1 MFGKNKILGLR
12 KGNGEILEVNE
23 IFATFQGEA
32 CFTGY
37 PALFIRLAGCNL
49 SCNFCDTEFDKF
61 QELNLDDILSKVN
74 ELNINNFTNLIVITG
89 GEPMRQPIEK
99 LCKKLI
105 NLGFVI
111 QIETNGTIYRKLP
124 NEVKIICSPKM
135 SNGKYSK
142 IRDDLLKRITAFKFI
157 ISKNKDNNYNLVPD
171 VGQNIYKTP
180 VYLQPMDEYDKNKN
194 KENMDFVL
202 KLAKDKGYRI
212 SLQSHKI
219 WNID

>member
-12 KGNGEILEVNE
+12 KGDGNMLEVNE

-37 PALFIRLAGCNL
+37 PSIFIRLAGCNL

-61 QELNLDDILSKVN
+61 QELSLDDILLKIN
-74 ELNINNFTNLIVITG
+74 ELNINNFANLIVITG

-99 LCKKLI
+99 LCEKLI
-105 NLGFVI
+105 DLGFLI

-124 NEVKIICSPKM
+124 KGVKIICSPKI

-142 IRDDLLKRITAFKFI
+142 IRDDLLKRVTAFKFI
-157 ISKNKDNNYNLVPD
+157 ISKNHNYSIIPD
-171 VGQNIYKTP
+171 IGQDVYKTP
-180 VYLQPMDEYDKNKN
+180 VYLQPMDEYNKQKNE
-194 KENMDFVL
+194 ENMNFVL
-202 KLAKDKGYRI
+202 RLAKEKGCRI
-212 SLQSHKI
+212 SLQSHKV